1 MQQKTAKMKKSK
13 LIDTKLFLRNIVVYT
28 ISSISSILY
37 FSCNQKNMDIEYYEQ
52 SNNKYK
58 TIYHFQNY
66 DSVVVFYRNGK
77 MFKTGKQ
84 DKNNNLFGK
93 WNYYN
98 IDGFLSDTREF
109 FIIGNDSKLNQ
120 IWFFNKKKDT
130 ITYSNPN
137 FNVYN
142 QEEFGL
148 DTGFDSSVFIY
159 LSISPKKDTFKVFEK
174 ISIDIQD
181 ATPFWRKKGSECF
194 VVLGKEKNNFNDNFS
209 NLYQVKSDTIRNLY
223 SIKSNNI
230 YEKTVD
236 LKNTVGFEIYYK
248 TPGEKILR
256 GYMVESWKRKPT
268 VDDSIK
274 YRERKIYFEKTIYV
288 KVK

>member
-1 MQQKTAKMKKSK
+1 
-13 LIDTKLFLRNIVVYT
+13 
-28 ISSISSILY
+28 
-37 FSCNQKNMDIEYYEQ
+37 MDIEYYEQ

-130 ITYSNPN
+130 ITY
-137 FNVYN
+137 
-142 QEEFGL
+142 L
-148 DTGFDSSVFIY
+148 
-159 LSISPKKDTFKVFEK
+159 
-174 ISIDIQD
+174 IQILPD
-181 ATPFWRKKGSECF
+181 
-194 VVLGKEKNNFNDNFS
+194 
-209 NLYQVKSDTIRNLY
+209 
-223 SIKSNNI
+223 
-230 YEKTVD
+230 
-236 LKNTVGFEIYYK
+236 YK
-248 TPGEKILR
+248 H
-256 GYMVESWKRKPT
+256 
-268 VDDSIK
+268 
-274 YRERKIYFEKTIYV
+274 
-288 KVK
+288 